1 MNVDDIRSTE
11 MVPKLIHTYQHHHLD
26 STRWAH
32 FTPRDDDIVISTPYK
47 SGTTWTQEIVLHL
60 VFLGREVPYRG
71 DVSPWLDDRFH
82 PLEEVLS
89 LLEQQRHRRCIKT
102 HLALDGLPY
111 YRQLKYIVLGRDPR
125 DVFMSL
131 WNHYSCHTPDFYRFI
146 NELPGRVGAPFPPP
160 PADIHDFWRDW
171 ISRGWFGWE
180 HEGYPYWGNMH
191 HLQTWWDYRQ
201 LDNILLVHFADLL
214 ADAFQEIR
222 HLAGFLDIPASD
234 EQIAI
239 IVQQTS
245 LTAMRI
251 RAEQNDPH
259 MRDVW
264 VNGAGSFFYK
274 GTNGRWKAVLSDEE
288 LAMYEHT
295 AAKVLTPACR
305 TWLEQGRSAL
315 RLGAMASR

>member
-1 MNVDDIRSTE
+1 ME

-47 SGTTWTQEIVLHL
+47 SGTTWMQEIVLQL
-60 VFLGREVPYRG
+60 VFLGRQAPYRG
-71 DVSPWLDDRFH
+71 EVSPWLDDRFR

-89 LLEQQRHRRCIKT
+89 LLEQQQHRRFIKT
-102 HLALDGLPY
+102 HLALDGLPFY
-111 YRQLKYIVLGRDPR
+111 PQVKYIVVGRDPR

-131 WNHYSCHTPDFYRFI
+131 WNHYASHTPNFYHFI
-146 NELPGRVGAPFPPP
+146 NAVPGRVGAPFPPA
-160 PADIHDFWRDW
+160 PADIHDFWRGW
-171 ISRGWFGWE
+171 ISGGWFGWE

-191 HLQTWWDYRQ
+191 HLQSWWDYRH

-222 HLAGFLDIPASD
+222 RIADFLDIPAVD
-234 EQIAI
+234 EQIAA

-245 LTAMRI
+245 LTAMRT
-251 RAEQNDPH
+251 RAEQNDPGIQ
-259 MRDVW
+259 DVW
-264 VNGAGSFFYK
+264 VNGARSFFYK
-274 GTNGRWKAVLSDEE
+274 GTNGRWKAVLSGEE

-295 AAKVLTPACR
+295 AAKVLTQDCR
-305 TWLEQGRSAL
+305 TWLEQGRSTQ
-315 RLGAMASR
+315 S